1 MELTKETYNKVLDLI
16 SDAKK
21 NKNYEL
27 EVRFQGK
34 DKIITE
40 ENFTK
45 IFQKLTFSTENNGL
59 GLSYIMKNNLDVTEF
74 KKKSNYMEDGSDNSS
89 LRMTITDSN
98 DIKKYWLKSNIEN
111 INVEFIEKEK
121 LDKIDDYNYNIRFS
135 LNNELPEQNIIEK
148 NMNFLK
154 NISNDAEKIFRLK
167 NRYSIKTSDNL
178 FLIDLTSV
186 KSGTGKDFKLS
197 NTLKEV
203 SKYEIE
209 IEYIGGDIDK
219 TPEEILKSMFYYINL
234 ILIILHD
241 NNPLLSSRLITS
253 IKDSYKKLISGKQY
267 EKTYKNNKNTNDF
280 IAANPVTIHRENLL
294 KSDEVKNIFNK
305 YAVTLKADGAR
316 NFLIVHASENKDEDG
331 KIYIFNN
338 NFEIIDTGF
347 KDSKYINTLIEGEYV
362 NNNEQSDF
370 FMYDVLFYKDEDVRR
385 RHLINISKGG
395 KEGKQPS
402 RLELID
408 IFMKSNTRIKSE
420 ESISNF
426 INIKKKPY
434 KWSIRSDGTDIFQ
447 KVKEIWDA
455 RNFSLFH
462 VDGII
467 FVPIFEYYPLRG
479 GAWPSLL
486 KWKPPELN
494 TIDFLIKIN
503 KDDNNNDIKSPYIE
517 TIKRPDGK
525 TETLLKQYKSI
536 RLYVSG
542 HKIIFNNKIHQKYKK
557 FIPVLFNPFGMDD
570 SNSETYNLVK
580 IFIDESDKIYALD
593 PITNEKVEIY
603 DDIIVEFGFDEKCEP
618 GFQWLPY
625 RFRKD
630 KTNLYK
636 SGKPIFGNAENTA
649 NDIFKSIKRPVTEEM
664 ITTGS
669 IPITQN
675 KDEINLKPYYVELGN
690 ADNNNTKRERYAYQ
704 NFHNHYIKFQLYYF
718 SSPAYINEYSIGTHG
733 KLLDLCCGKGV
744 DITKIKKA
752 RYAEVVGMDID
763 IANVRYAQDYYK
775 SIVPSPKP
783 KAYYVRGD
791 SGNLIW
797 PEQASAFTETDKV
810 YTKKFIP
817 TKYLFDTVSVQFC
830 FHYFF
835 ENEIRLRSMLQ
846 NMNDNLKIGGF
857 VIGTCFDG
865 EKIYE
870 SLKSKEEISGKTP
883 SGEIMWR
890 IEKKYS
896 VPKKPQSTETI
907 FTEKKANYGKE
918 IDVFVKTIGQ
928 VHKEYLVNFKFLDNI
943 MKEYGF
949 SKVSVKPFEEF
960 YNELINEENLM
971 KMPEKDFEKNVD
983 VAKNMSEDQK
993 RFSFL
998 STGFIY
1004 KKEKNSSDALFKKL
1018 ITLMDKKDKLKKV
1031 GDEEV
1036 SGVTKVDEDLEEEN
1050 LGSP

>member
-27 EVRFQGK
+27 EVRFWGK

-40 ENFTK
+40 ENYKK

-59 GLSYIMKNNLDVTEF
+59 GLSYIMKNNLDVTEY
-74 KKKSNYMEDGSDNSS
+74 KKKSDYTNDISDNSS
-89 LRMTITDSN
+89 LRMTILDPN
-98 DIKKYWLKSNIEN
+98 DIKKYWLQSNTEN
-111 INVEFIEKEK
+111 INIEFIEKEK

-154 NISNDAEKIFRLK
+154 DISNNTEKLFRLK

-186 KSGTGKDFKLS
+186 KSGIGKDFKSS
-197 NTLKEV
+197 NTLKSV

-209 IEYIGGDIDK
+209 IEYIGGEINK
-219 TPEEILKSMFYYINL
+219 TPEEISKSMFYYINL

-241 NNPLLSSRLITS
+241 NNPLLSSTLITS
-253 IKDSYKKLISGKQY
+253 IKDNYKKLIGISGK
-267 EKTYKNNKNTNDF
+267 NKNTNDF

-294 KSDEVKNIFNK
+294 KSDEVKNIYNK
-305 YAVTLKADGAR
+305 YAITLKADGSR
-316 NFLIVHASENKDEDG
+316 NFLIVHASDNKDDNG

-347 KDSKYINTLIEGEYV
+347 KDPNYINTLIEGEYV
-362 NNNEQSDF
+362 NNNEQTDF
-370 FMYDVLFYKDEDVRR
+370 FMYDILFYKDEDVRR
-385 RHLINISKGG
+385 RHLININKG
-395 KEGKQPS
+395 KEGKQES

-408 IFMKSNTRIKSE
+408 IFMKSNTRIKSD
-420 ESISNF
+420 ESISSF

-434 KWSIRSDGTDIFQ
+434 KWSVRSDGTDIFQ
-447 KVKEIWDA
+447 KVKEIWDT

-542 HKIIFNNKIHQKYKK
+542 HKVIFNNKIHQKYKK
-557 FIPVLFNPFGMDD
+557 YIPVLFNPFGMDD
-570 SNSETYNLVK
+570 TNSEAYNLVK
-580 IFIDESDKIYALD
+580 IFVDDSEKIYALD
-593 PITNEKVEIY
+593 PITNEKIEIY
-603 DDIIVEFGFDEKCEP
+603 DDIIVEFGFDEGREH

-636 SGKPIFGNAENTA
+636 SGKPVFGNSENTA

-664 ITTGS
+664 ITSG
-669 IPITQN
+669 IVPISQS

-718 SSPAYINEYSIGTHG
+718 SSPAYINEYSSGTHG

-817 TKYLFDTVSVQFC
+817 TKYFFDTVSVQFC

-835 ENEIRLRSMLQ
+835 ENEIRLRSIIQ

-865 EKIYE
+865 EQIYE
-870 SLKSKEEISGKTP
+870 LLKSSQEISGKTP

-896 VPKKPQSTETI
+896 TPKKPQSTETV

-928 VHKEYLVNFKFLDNI
+928 IHKEYLVNFKFLDNI

-960 YNELINEENLM
+960 YNELINGENLM
-971 KMPEKDFEKNVD
+971 KMPEKDFLKNVD

-998 STGFIY
+998 SSGFIY

-1018 ITLMDKKDKLKKV
+1018 VTLMEKKDKLKKV
-1031 GDEEV
+1031 GNEEV
-1036 SGVTKVDEDLEEEN
+1036 SGVTKVDGDLEHTIEY
-1050 LGSP
+1050 LASPIP